1 MAHTQE
7 FIFDGSQGLLSG
19 RLTLPGGTPRATAV
33 FAHCFTCSKDIPAVK
48 RITEG
53 LASHGIAVLSFDF
66 TGLGHSEGEF
76 QNTNFTS
83 NVSDLV
89 AAANAMATQIAPPA
103 LLVGHSLGGAA
114 VIRAAA
120 ELDSVVAVATIGA
133 PSDPQHL
140 ERLFVGE
147 LDAIKNKGSAEVD
160 LGGRPFVI
168 TQQFLDDIAQ
178 QTLHGALLG
187 MNAALLVM
195 HAPGD
200 DVVEIQ
206 NASDIFQAALHPKS
220 FVSLDDADHLMRRV
234 KDAEYAAS
242 VIVSWAERYL
252 PEIVHQSSPEAPD
265 GAVAVREISPD
276 GFAQEV
282 VVGAGHTL
290 FADEPEDMG
299 GTDRGPTPYGF
310 LAIGLGACTSMT
322 MRLYARRKKIPLEN
336 ISVTVTH
343 DKRHAEECEAC
354 ETSEPKVD
362 HFQRSITLG
371 GTLSEEQV
379 ASLLAIADK
388 CPVHRTL
395 ERSSHISTVLEGSG
409 H

>member
-1 MAHTQE
+1 MANTQE
-7 FIFDGSQGLLSG
+7 FVFDGSKGLLSG
-19 RLTLPGGTPRATAV
+19 RLTRPGGTPRATAV

-48 RITEG
+48 RITEA
-53 LASHGIAVLSFDF
+53 LAARGIAVLSFDF

-76 QNTNFTS
+76 QNTNFSS
-83 NVSDLV
+83 NIADLV

-120 ELDSVVAVATIGA
+120 QLDSVVAVATIGA

-147 LDAIKNKGSAEVD
+147 LEAIKKTGSAEVD

-168 TQQFLDDIAQ
+168 TQQFLDDIAK

-187 MNAALLVM
+187 MKAALLVM

-200 DVVEIQ
+200 EVVEIQ
-206 NASDIFQAALHPKS
+206 NASEIFQAALHPKS

-234 KDAEYAAS
+234 KDADYAAG
-242 VIVSWAERYL
+242 VIASWADRYL
-252 PEIVHQSSPEAPD
+252 PEMVKETSAEAPD
-265 GAVAVREISPD
+265 GAVVVRELSAE
-276 GFAQEV
+276 GFTQEV
-282 VVGAGHTL
+282 VVGGAHTL
-290 FADEPEDMG
+290 FADEPADMG
-299 GTDRGPTPYGF
+299 GADRGPTPYGF

-322 MRLYARRKKIPLEN
+322 MRLYARRKKIPLES

-343 DKRHAEECEAC
+343 DKRHAVECEGC
-354 ETSEPKVD
+354 ETSEPKAD
-362 HFQRSITLG
+362 HFLRTITVG
-371 GTLSEEQV
+371 GTLTEEQI

-395 ERSSHISTVLEGSG
+395 ERSSHIETVLGG
-409 H
+409 